1 MKRDKWTIFHDI
13 FSRLSPV
20 DYPKLV
26 PKIIVSNSENVEIR
40 DNEFTTNIFVD
51 GVLQSPPSENSVPI
65 SIPFLETM
73 SADKFE
79 RARLNIEYLDRFIFE
94 CNRQGICPVFRY
106 YGLFSHLSTLR
117 SKSDYS
123 EYNQLVLEEKNQFD
137 EMLALNY
144 RIKLIISLDV
154 PIIVTR
160 WGYSIEETKA
170 RIANLCDNIDLATKD
185 HNIEVVIDEKNSMD
199 SLYICDN
206 TLLIK
211 AMTIDPI
218 KKYSITKYVTNQFE
232 IANCI
237 REFDQKFSYCK
248 LMNNSNRKILHIESL
263 SSLIIS
269 IIDKR
274 IEEYYKLLNER

>member
-1 MKRDKWTIFHDI
+1 MRRDKWTIFHDI

-26 PKIIVSNSENVEIR
+26 PNIVVSNSENVEIR

-51 GVLQSPPSENSVPI
+51 GVLQAPPSENSAPI
-65 SIPFLETM
+65 LIPFLETM

-94 CNRQGICPVFRY
+94 CNRQGICPVFRC

-123 EYNQLVLEEKNQFD
+123 EYNQLVLEEKKAFD

-199 SLYICDN
+199 SLFICDN

-232 IANCI
+232 IANCT

-248 LMNNSNRKILHIESL
+248 LINNSTRKMLHIESL